1 MEERSAELRR
11 PERQRR
17 AADVARIAAADT
29 ARVISVVVPCFNEQE
44 VVRETHRRLSAT
56 LGALGGLRYELIF
69 VDDGSR
75 DATRTLLRE
84 LQAADAHVRLVLLSR
99 NFGHQLAVTAG
110 IDHARGSAVVL
121 IDADLQDPPEV
132 IEAMLARWRE
142 GYQVVYGARSERQG
156 ETAFKRATARVFY
169 RVLNRL
175 SDVDIPLD
183 TGDFRLMD
191 RQVVEALR
199 SMPERDRFLR
209 GMVSWAGFRS
219 IAVPYRRAPR
229 LAGESKYPLWKMVRF
244 AVDGI
249 LSFSHSPLRLATWIG
264 VAASGLALLGMVYAI
279 LMRLFTDVW
288 VPGWTLL
295 FVAVSFFGGVQLLS
309 LGIIGEYVGRIY
321 SESKRRPLYLVAERA
336 GFDDPDTAVDGRPPR
351 PREITPP

>member
-29 ARVISVVVPCFNEQE
+29 ARLISVVVPCFNEQE

>member
-1 MEERSAELRR
+1 MEESSAELRR
-11 PERQRR
+11 PERRR
-17 AADVARIAAADT
+17 PGGEVARIGAVDP
-29 ARVISVVVPCFNEQE
+29 ARLISVVVPCFNEQE
-44 VVRETHRRLSAT
+44 VVRDTHRRLSAT
-56 LGALGGLRYELIF
+56 LAALGGLRYELVY

-110 IDHARGSAVVL
+110 IDHARGAAVVL

-132 IEAMLARWRE
+132 IETMLARWRE
-142 GYQVVYGARSERQG
+142 GYQVVYGVRSERQG

-169 RVLNRL
+169 RLLNRL
-175 SDVDIPLD
+175 ADVDIPLD

-209 GMVSWAGFRS
+209 GMVSWAGFRAT
-219 IAVPYRRAPR
+219 AVPYRREPR

-279 LMRLFTDVW
+279 AMRLFTDVW

-295 FVAVSFFGGVQLLS
+295 FVAVTFFGGVQLLS

-321 SESKRRPLYLVAERA
+321 SESKRRPLYLVAERV
-336 GFDDPDTAVDGRPPR
+336 GFDDPDGALVDHLPR
-351 PREITPP
+351 SREIAPP

>member
-1 MEERSAELRR
+1 MEERSAQLTR
-11 PERQRR
+11 PERHRR
-17 AADVARIAAADT
+17 AADVARIAAADP
-29 ARVISVVVPCFNEQE
+29 ARLVSVVVPCFNEQE

-56 LGALGGLRYELIF
+56 LGALRGLRYELIF

-110 IDHARGSAVVL
+110 IDHARGAAVVL

-142 GYQVVYGARSERQG
+142 GYQVVYGVRSERQG

-219 IAVPYRRAPR
+219 IAVPYQRAPR

-336 GFDDPDTAVDGRPPR
+336 GFDDPDAVVDGRPPR
-351 PREITPP
+351 PREIAPP